1 MITRISIFV
10 VTLLATVPLWSQSDQ
25 VPATPAPDTASA
37 DIVTSS
43 DDPRMLT
50 PPALTGATYPTAPTS
65 EERSNFLRAGIT
77 FNSAYDDNVL
87 GGISTHKTG
96 DVDYSVW
103 PTITLDQTTTRLH
116 SLLTYAPGFTFYQR
130 ITGRDETDQNA
141 SMDFQYRLS
150 PHVTAS
156 FRDSFQK
163 SSNVFNQPD
172 VLSAGVVNGSSQIP
186 TAAVIAPVADRLTN
200 TGTADLTYQF
210 SRSDMFGGGGT
221 FSNLHYPNSSEV
233 PGLVDS
239 NSRGGSAFYSRR
251 IAKKHYVGVVYQY
264 SRIAASPVGPEFD
277 TQTHAGLLFYTVY
290 LKPNL
295 SLSFAGGP
303 QHYEAA
309 QASSFDSR
317 SWSPTA
323 TASLGWQ
330 ARRTSFAVGYS
341 RTVTAGGGL
350 IGAFNS
356 NAANASARWQMK
368 RTWSIGSAASYAI
381 YKNVMPLLT
390 FGTPGGHSISGSVSL
405 QHSIGEHLNAE
416 AGYTR
421 LHQSFGGI
429 AVISG
434 EPDTNR
440 EFISISYQFN
450 RPLGR

>member
-1 MITRISIFV
+1 MITRTSIFILV
-10 VTLLATVPLWSQSDQ
+10 LLAAVPLWSQSDTTAAM
-25 VPATPAPDTASA
+25 ATPDTANVDNVS
-37 DIVTSS
+37 SS
-43 DDPRMLT
+43 DDARMLT
-50 PPALTGATYPTAPTS
+50 PPALTGATYPVAPVS

-77 FNSAYDDNVL
+77 FNTAYDDNVL
-87 GGISTHKTG
+87 GGASAHKTG

-141 SMDFQYRLS
+141 TMDFQYRLS

-172 VLSAGVVNGSSQIP
+172 VLSSGAVNGSTQIP
-186 TAAVIAPVADRLTN
+186 AVAVIAPVADRLTN

-210 SRSDMFGGGGT
+210 SPSDMIGGGGM
-221 FSNLHYPNSSEV
+221 FSILHYPTSSEV
-233 PGLVDS
+233 PGLFDS

-251 IAKKHYVGVVYQY
+251 IAKKHYLGVLYQY

-277 TQTHAGLLFYTVY
+277 TQTHAALLFYTVY
-290 LKPNL
+290 LRPNL
-295 SLSFAGGP
+295 SFSFAGGP

-309 QASSFDSR
+309 QKSLFDSR

-330 ARRTSFAVGYS
+330 GRRTAFAAGYS
-341 RTVTAGGGL
+341 RSVTAGGGL
-350 IGAFNS
+350 VGAFNS

-368 RTWSIGSAASYAI
+368 RAWSIGSAAGYAI
-381 YKNVMPLLT
+381 YKNVTPLLT
-390 FGTPGGHSISGSVSL
+390 FANPGGHSISGSLSL
-405 QHSIGEHLNAE
+405 QHSIGEHFNAE

-421 LHQSFGGI
+421 LHQSFTGI

-434 EPDTNR
+434 APDTNR
-440 EFISISYQFN
+440 EFISISYQFA

>member
-1 MITRISIFV
+1 MITRISILVLVFLV
-10 VTLLATVPLWSQSDQ
+10 SLPLWSQSDATI
-25 VPATPAPDTASA
+25 PAATPDPTAA

-43 DDPRMLT
+43 DDARMLT
-50 PPALTGATYPTAPTS
+50 PPALSGAAYPTAPAS
-65 EERSNFLRAGIT
+65 EERSNYLRAGVT

-87 GGISTHKTG
+87 GGISAHPTG

-103 PTITLDQTTTRLH
+103 PTIALDQTTTRLH

-130 ITGRDETDQNA
+130 ISGRDETDQNA
-141 SMDFQYRLS
+141 TMDFEYRLS

-172 VLSAGVVNGSSQIP
+172 ALSAGAVNGATQIP
-186 TAAVIAPVADRLTN
+186 TVAVVAPVADRLTN
-200 TGTADLTYQF
+200 TAAGDLTYQF
-210 SRSDMFGGGGT
+210 SPSDMIGGGGS
-221 FSNLHYPNSSEV
+221 FSNLHYPNTSEV
-233 PGLVDS
+233 PGLFDS

-251 IAKKHYVGVVYQY
+251 LGKKHYVGIQYQY
-264 SRIAASPVGPEFD
+264 SRIAAFPVGPEFD
-277 TQTHAGLLFYTVY
+277 TQTHSALLFYTIY

-295 SLSFAGGP
+295 SVSFAGGP
-303 QHYEAA
+303 QHYEAV
-309 QASSFDSR
+309 QSSLFNSR

-330 ARRTSFAVGYS
+330 GRRTTFAAGYS
-341 RTVTAGGGL
+341 RSITAGGGL
-350 IGAFNS
+350 IGAFDS
-356 NAANASARWQMK
+356 NAANASARWQMT

-381 YKNVMPLLT
+381 YKNVTPLLS
-390 FGTPGGHSISGSVSL
+390 FGAPGGHSISGSVSL
-405 QHSIGEHLNAE
+405 QHPIGEHFNAE

-421 LHQSFGGI
+421 LHQSFSDI

-434 EPDTNR
+434 APNTNR

-450 RPLGR
+450 RALGR